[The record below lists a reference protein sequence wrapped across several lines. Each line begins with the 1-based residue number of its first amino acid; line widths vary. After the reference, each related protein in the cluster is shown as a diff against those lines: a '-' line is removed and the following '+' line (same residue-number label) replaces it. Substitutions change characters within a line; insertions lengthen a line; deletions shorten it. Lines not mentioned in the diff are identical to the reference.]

1 MVHSRHRYLNLTS
14 DLDTDDLIDKRWS
27 VTSTSNF
34 QKVWNW
40 SLNSWFLRI
49 ELTVTFDRLT
59 LFHLIDGIW
68 NIPKLK
74 IIGWTGLNWF
84 EHPSVDSWP
93 VLNGPD
99 RGPDF
104 LGYFPISKRR
114 KVRPLFEVMDS
125 SFVESIYSANFYGF
139 FEVSP
144 DLKSWKRHFD
154 ISIWCHRFEIPA
166 TVSKYT
172 FGQRSTARK
181 SPLIFHFYFGPKST
195 GMVLGSL
202 LPMWWGQLRSKRVN
216 HVMGWFSRRSKNS
229 SNSLFLIWI

>member
-74 IIGWTGLNWF
+74 IIGRTGLNRF
-84 EHPSVDSWP
+84 EQPSVDSWP
-93 VLNGPD
+93 DGQSKSRSQNYGPD

-104 LGYFPISKRR
+104 WAIFRFRNAKKSAHILRWWIHHLSKVFIQPIFM
-114 KVRPLFEVMDS
+114 VFS
-125 SFVESIYSANFYGF
+125 SFS
-139 FEVSP
+139 
-144 DLKSWKRHFD
+144 
-154 ISIWCHRFEIPA
+154 RFEILK
-166 TVSKYT
+166 TT
-172 FGQRSTARK
+172 FWYFNMVPPFRNSRYCFK
-181 SPLIFHFYFGPKST
+181 VHFRPKIHGPKK
-195 GMVLGSL
+195 SL
-202 LPMWWGQLRSKRVN
+202 DFSFLFRS
-216 HVMGWFSRRSKNS
+216 
-229 SNSLFLIWI
+229 